1 MLLTSELHKTFLR
14 NYDFEV
20 ILSATIEYNNYSSQ
34 PTQPPNRTNSS

>member
-20 ILSATIEYNNYSSQ
+20 ILSAIIEYNNYSSQ
-34 PTQPPNRTNSS
+34 PTQPSNRTNSS